1 MPMDPRVATWSPAC
15 QAIAL
20 LLGPYVEVV
29 LHDAVADTVLA
40 IWNPMTNREPGDP
53 SLLGE
58 LDDLEPS
65 ANDVYDP
72 YEKLLPEGRRLSSVS
87 AILRDQGL
95 VLCVNFDRGPS
106 TQAAALLG
114 RLAAPVTP
122 RPESLFAQDW
132 VERINHIVGAFVLA
146 NGKPVGR
153 LSRAQRLELLAELD
167 DAGIF
172 AVCRA
177 VAVVASA
184 LDASRSTVYSLLAE
198 LKDGRTP

>member
-1 MPMDPRVATWSPAC
+1 MSTDPRVATWSPAC

-29 LHDAVADTVLA
+29 LHDAAADTVLA
-40 IWNPMTNREPGDP
+40 IWNPMTSRKPGEP

-65 ANDVYDP
+65 ANDVYGP
-72 YEKLLPEGRRLSSVS
+72 YEKILPDGRTLSSVS
-87 AILRDQGL
+87 AILRDQNL
-95 VLCVNFDRGPS
+95 VLCLNFDRGPL
-106 TQAAALLG
+106 TQAAALL
-114 RLAAPVTP
+114 RQFAAPVTP
-122 RPESLFAQDW
+122 RPEPLFAQDW

-153 LSRAQRLELLAELD
+153 LSRTERLDLLAELD

-172 AVCRA
+172 AVRRA
-177 VAVVASA
+177 VPVVASA

-198 LKDGRTP
+198 LKDGRS